1 MSPWTRGDIDPALDA
16 WMAAGAG
23 SGAPPRACHE
33 TPIAKVYVFEDR
45 VLKLKKPVDFGFLD
59 FSTLDKREWA
69 TRRELEFNGRTAPEI
84 YRAVHAVTRGPEG
97 FRLEAADEMP
107 EGGPRGG
114 IVDWALEM
122 APFDSQSILAN
133 HPEQVD
139 GDMAERLGREIA
151 HEQAGA
157 PLRPVGRGA
166 AGLGYVL
173 NSNAEQ
179 LRSLESAFGV
189 EPVERLLADSRAAFE
204 RHAGLLDRRRDAGFV
219 RRCHG
224 DLHLGNIMV
233 EDGKPTPFDCIE
245 FSDVLGEIDVMYDTA
260 FLLMDLAFRGRG
272 AAANRVLNAWLDQS
286 ARCFGSERFEGLAAL
301 PLFLSVRAAVRA
313 HVTGHDGDPQVAR
326 RYVEAAQAHLAGPK
340 PVLYALGGLSGS
352 GKSTLAR
359 RVAVKLGPAPGA
371 VILRTDEIRK
381 RLWNAAPTEPLPKAA
396 YAPEQSERVY
406 GLMLQE
412 ARAALEAG
420 WPVILDAAFL
430 KPGQRDAAAAL
441 AQAVGVSF
449 QGLWLEAPA
458 EVLRERVRGRS
469 GDASDADEAVLEG
482 QLAKDLGHIDWRRID
497 ATTQSEDQLADAL
510 RA

>member
-23 SGAPPRACHE
+23 AGAPPRACHE
-33 TPIAKVYVFEDR
+33 TPIAKVYVFADR

-84 YRAVHAVTRGPEG
+84 YRAVHAVTRALGG
-97 FRLEAADEMP
+97 FELSGQGEV
-107 EGGPRGG
+107 
-114 IVDWALEM
+114 VDWALEM

-139 GDMAERLGREIA
+139 GSMAERLGREIA

-157 PLRPVGRGA
+157 PVRPVGRGA
-166 AGLGYVL
+166 AGLDYVL
-173 NSNAEQ
+173 NSNADQ
-179 LRSLESAFGV
+179 LRSLEGAFGV
-189 EPVERLLADSRAAFE
+189 EPVERLLADTRAAFE
-204 RHAGLLDRRRDAGFV
+204 RHAALLDRRRDAGFV

-233 EDGKPTPFDCIE
+233 EDGRPTPFDCIE

-260 FLLMDLAFRGRG
+260 FLLMDLAFRGRVEAG
-272 AAANRVLNAWLDQS
+272 NRVLNAWLDQS
-286 ARCFGSERFEGLAAL
+286 GRSFGPDRFEGLAAL

-326 RYVEAAQAHLAGPK
+326 RYVEAAQAHLQWPK
-340 PVLYALGGLSGS
+340 PALYALGGLSGS

-359 RVAVKLGPAPGA
+359 RLAIRLGPTPGA

-381 RLWNAAPTEPLPKAA
+381 RLWNAGPTEPLPKAA

-406 GLMLQE
+406 GLMREE
-412 ARAALEAG
+412 AQVALKAG

-430 KPGQRDAAAAL
+430 KPDERADAAAL
-441 AQAVGVSF
+441 AQMAGVAF

-458 EVLRERVRGRS
+458 EVLRERVRGRR

-482 QLAKDLGHIDWRRID
+482 QLAKDLGVIDWRRID
-497 ATTQSEDQLADAL
+497 ASAPRDDQLAEAL
-510 RA
+510 RPPPGG